1 MDFFYNEMGNSTVY
15 HLPGSFYVFVPSSV
29 FTSVAGIATT
39 VVTAGAVWGIGNNF
53 YSLIDGLKAASK
65 FRTIQKKASEIRS
78 LPNLTVLGALPLLF
92 SIVKQ
97 MKTKKKGK
105 DESKDGVSGYI
116 IKQRLREVA
125 PDAWKQ
131 DVCPKCKT
139 KWDRGL
145 DKCKKCGTET
155 DDAKRTY
162 AELLTSKVDSVLRLL
177 SKKKA
182 LSIRKIS
189 KSTKSNNYNSGV
201 IGAALVDTSVVEVTK
216 IETPIRSFAM
226 NLAGLGFLLVTW
238 DQLLGFG
245 SSQWQITLSIVT
257 AALSVGVIFALYF
270 ARKSQIGKLRQ
281 TLEAGKPLMPTEE
294 ERVSAAEEEKGGE
307 QAEEPEEEKSA
318 PEPEEPDEKE
328 DKSS

>member
-1 MDFFYNEMGNSTVY
+1 
-15 HLPGSFYVFVPSSV
+15 
-29 FTSVAGIATT
+29 
-39 VVTAGAVWGIGNNF
+39 
-53 YSLIDGLKAASK
+53 
-65 FRTIQKKASEIRS
+65 
-78 LPNLTVLGALPLLF
+78 
-92 SIVKQ
+92 
-97 MKTKKKGK
+97 
-105 DESKDGVSGYI
+105 
-116 IKQRLREVA
+116 LREVA

-131 DVCPKCKT
+131 DTCPKCRT
-139 KWDRGL
+139 KWIRGQ
-145 DKCKKCGTET
+145 DKCKKCGTDT
-155 DDAKRTY
+155 DDAKRAY
-162 AELLTSKVDSVLRLL
+162 AELLTSKVDPAIRLL

-189 KSTKSNNYNSGV
+189 KSTKSNNYNAGV

-245 SSQWQITLSIVT
+245 SSQWQMTLSIVT
-257 AALSVGVIFALYF
+257 AALSIGVIFALYF

-294 ERVSAAEEEKGGE
+294 ERVSGAQEEKGGSE
-307 QAEEPEEEKSA
+307 ADEPEEE
-318 PEPEEPDEKE
+318 E